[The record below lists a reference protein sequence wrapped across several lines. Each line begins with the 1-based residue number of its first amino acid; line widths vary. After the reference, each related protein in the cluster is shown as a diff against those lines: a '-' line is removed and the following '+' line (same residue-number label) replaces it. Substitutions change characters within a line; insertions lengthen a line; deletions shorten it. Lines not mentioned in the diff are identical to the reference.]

1 MVAQAGWRDVA
12 THGESGTP
20 APAQSGPRDGSPVGA
35 GMSGE
40 GGLDAAVRRLA
51 LALDALDAAV
61 ERRRE
66 ADRNEDTLAAQV
78 QLLGTDRARL
88 ADRLDAEAALVRELR
103 DTSREIAGRLD
114 RAIVEI
120 EAVLGGDE

>member
-1 MVAQAGWRDVA
+1 MVTQAGWRDVA
-12 THGESGTP
+12 TQGEIRTP
-20 APAQSGPRDGSPVGA
+20 APAQGGPRDGLPVGA
-35 GMSGE
+35 RMSGE

-51 LALDALDAAV
+51 SALDALDAAV

-103 DTSREIAGRLD
+103 DTSRDVAERLD
-114 RAIVEI
+114 RAIVEVQ
-120 EAVLGGDE
+120 AVLGEGE